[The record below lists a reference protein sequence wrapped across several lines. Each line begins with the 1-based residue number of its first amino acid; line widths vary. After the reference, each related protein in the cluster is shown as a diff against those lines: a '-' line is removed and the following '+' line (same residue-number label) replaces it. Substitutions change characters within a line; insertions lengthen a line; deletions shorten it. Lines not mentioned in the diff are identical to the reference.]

1 MRGGALIYVEAI
13 DESHSVNCDQDQGER
28 YLEDLEDYL
37 ECEYGSNPVV
47 CMYDLGYVFP
57 ASFFTMALV
66 FNAKRWANLIR
77 SFKGKHYD

>member
-1 MRGGALIYVEAI
+1 MRAGALIYVEAI
-13 DESHSVNCDQDQGER
+13 DESHSLEH
-28 YLEDLEDYL
+28 YLEYKT
-37 ECEYGSNPVV
+37 GSNPVV